1 MKNNKF
7 KGGYGFAAQ
16 RLQKDMV
23 IYMKY
28 RYYRYC
34 SIWIMIMTVFLG
46 SIAFATTPEEH
57 QEIGDAF
64 GVTVSS
70 EINID
75 AADVAG
81 ERTTEVQVVEWNT
94 IVSETDIKTSTED
107 MVTAGAAQAFQIT
120 AADLENWDGPTDYWG
135 YTSLGIANVDNHL
148 NIRETPGEDGK
159 LIGKMSN
166 GAACEILEITDGWAH
181 ITSGKLEGYVSV
193 DYLLTGAGAVLRAQQ
208 IVKPVASVTTEVL
221 RVREEPNV
229 ECPVI
234 TTVPYGEE
242 LEVRSVLDGWVEI
255 DLDGESAYVSAEY
268 VSVAEKLPTAITM
281 SELLYGEGVSDVRVD
296 ICQYAKQFV
305 GNPYVWGGTSLT
317 RGADCSG
324 FVLSLYA
331 KYGITLPHSS
341 AAQANCGR
349 RVSLSQMKPGD
360 LVFYTKGGSINH
372 VAMYIGNGQ
381 VIHASSPSTGIRIS
395 SVNYRTPYVAVSLFD

>member
-1 MKNNKF
+1 MKS
-7 KGGYGFAAQ
+7 
-16 RLQKDMV
+16 
-23 IYMKY
+23 

-34 SIWIMIMTVFLG
+34 GILIMMLTAFLG

-57 QEIGDAF
+57 QKIEEAL
-64 GVTVSS
+64 GVTVSP
-70 EINID
+70 EMDIETVN
-75 AADVAG
+75 VTE
-81 ERTTEVQVVEWNT
+81 ERTTELQVVEWSSISPESSVT
-94 IVSETDIKTSTED
+94 ASTDD
-107 MVTAGAAQAFQIT
+107 LMTAGAAQTFQEQMT
-120 AADLENWDGPTDYWG
+120 GWEEWDGPTEYWG
-135 YTSLGIANVDNHL
+135 YTNLGIAKVENHL
-148 NIRETPGEDGK
+148 NIRETPGEGGK

-166 GAACEILEITDGWAH
+166 GAACEILEVADGWAH
-181 ITSGKLEGYVSV
+181 ITSGKLDGYVSM
-193 DYLLTGAGAVLRAQQ
+193 DYLLTGPMAVVRAQQ
-208 IVKPVASVTTEVL
+208 IVKPVASVETEVL

-229 ECPVI
+229 ECPII

-242 LEVRSVLDGWVEI
+242 LEVRSILEGWVEI
-255 DLDGESAYVSAEY
+255 DLDGEAAYVSAEY
-268 VSVAEKLPTAITM
+268 VSVTEKLSTAITM
-281 SELLYGEGVSDVRVD
+281 SELMYGEGVSDVRVD
-296 ICQYAKQFV
+296 ICQYAKQFI

-341 AAQANCGR
+341 RAQANCGR
-349 RVSLSQMKPGD
+349 RVALSQMKPGD

>member
-1 MKNNKF
+1 MVMYMKN
-7 KGGYGFAAQ
+7 
-16 RLQKDMV
+16 
-23 IYMKY
+23 
-28 RYYRYC
+28 RYFRYCRYC
-34 SIWIMIMTVFLG
+34 SIFIMILTVFFG
-46 SIAFATTPEEH
+46 SVAFATTPEEH
-57 QEIGDAF
+57 QEIGDAL
-64 GVTVSS
+64 GVTVSPAMD
-70 EINID
+70 ID
-75 AADVAG
+75 VEDVTE
-81 ERTTEVQVVEWNT
+81 ERTTELQVVKW
-94 IVSETDIKTSTED
+94 SEITPESDLSASTDD
-107 MVTAGAAQAFQIT
+107 LMTAGTAQALQESM
-120 AADLENWDGPTDYWG
+120 ADLENWNGPKEYWG
-135 YTSLGIANVDNHL
+135 YTNLGVANVDNHL

-166 GAACEILEITDGWAH
+166 DAACEILEVTDGWAH
-181 ITSGKLEGYVSV
+181 ITSGKLEGYVSL
-193 DYLLTGAGAVLRAQQ
+193 DYLLTGPMAVTRAQQ
-208 IVKPVASVTTEVL
+208 IVKPIASVETEVL

-255 DLDGESAYVSAEY
+255 DLDGESAYVAAEF
-268 VSVAEKLPTAITM
+268 VTVAERLPTAITM

-341 AAQANCGR
+341 SAQANCGR
-349 RVSLSQMKPGD
+349 RVALSQMQPGD

>member
-1 MKNNKF
+1 
-7 KGGYGFAAQ
+7 
-16 RLQKDMV
+16 
-23 IYMKY
+23 
-28 RYYRYC
+28 
-34 SIWIMIMTVFLG
+34 MILTVFFG
-46 SIAFATTPEEH
+46 SVAFATTPEEH
-57 QEIGDAF
+57 QEIGDAL
-64 GVTVSS
+64 GVTVSPAMD
-70 EINID
+70 ID
-75 AADVAG
+75 VEDVTE
-81 ERTTEVQVVEWNT
+81 ERTTELQVVKW
-94 IVSETDIKTSTED
+94 SEITPESDLSASTDD
-107 MVTAGAAQAFQIT
+107 LMTAGTAQALQESM
-120 AADLENWDGPTDYWG
+120 ADLENWNGPKEYWG
-135 YTSLGIANVDNHL
+135 YTNLGVANVDNHL

-166 GAACEILEITDGWAH
+166 DAACEILEVTDGWAH
-181 ITSGKLEGYVSV
+181 ITSGKLEGYVSL
-193 DYLLTGAGAVLRAQQ
+193 DYLLTGPMAVTRAQQ
-208 IVKPVASVTTEVL
+208 IVKPIASVETEVL

-255 DLDGESAYVSAEY
+255 DLDGESAYVAAEF
-268 VSVAEKLPTAITM
+268 VTVAERLPTAITM

-341 AAQANCGR
+341 SAQANCGR
-349 RVSLSQMKPGD
+349 RVALSQMQPGD

>member
-1 MKNNKF
+1 MKN
-7 KGGYGFAAQ
+7 
-16 RLQKDMV
+16 
-23 IYMKY
+23 

-34 SIWIMIMTVFLG
+34 RYCSIFIMILTVFFG
-46 SIAFATTPEEH
+46 SVAFATTPEEH
-57 QEIGDAF
+57 QEIGDAL
-64 GVTVSS
+64 GVTVSPAMD
-70 EINID
+70 ID
-75 AADVAG
+75 VEDVTEG
-81 ERTTEVQVVEWNT
+81 RTTELQVVKW
-94 IVSETDIKTSTED
+94 SEITPESDLSASTDD
-107 MVTAGAAQAFQIT
+107 LMTAGTAQALQESM
-120 AADLENWDGPTDYWG
+120 ADLENWNGPKEYWG
-135 YTSLGIANVDNHL
+135 YTNLGVANVDNHL

-166 GAACEILEITDGWAH
+166 DAACEILEIVDGWAH
-181 ITSGKLEGYVSV
+181 ITSGKLDGYVSL
-193 DYLLTGAGAVLRAQQ
+193 DYLLTGPMAVTRAQQ
-208 IVKPVASVTTEVL
+208 IVKPVASVETEVL

-255 DLDGESAYVSAEY
+255 DLDGEAAYVAAEF
-268 VSVAEKLPTAITM
+268 VTVAERLPTAITM

-341 AAQANCGR
+341 SAQANCGR
-349 RVSLSQMKPGD
+349 RVALSQMQPGD

>member
-1 MKNNKF
+1 
-7 KGGYGFAAQ
+7 
-16 RLQKDMV
+16 
-23 IYMKY
+23 MKY

-34 SIWIMIMTVFLG
+34 SIFIMMLTVFLG
-46 SIAFATTPEEH
+46 SVAFATTPEEH

-64 GVTVSS
+64 GVTVSP
-70 EINID
+70 EMDIEVD
-75 AADVAG
+75 DVTE
-81 ERTTEVQVVEWNT
+81 ERMTEVHVVEWNIT
-94 IVSETDIKTSTED
+94 PVEEDFAASTDD
-107 MVTAGAAQAFQIT
+107 LMTAGTAQVFQEGMT
-120 AADLENWDGPTDYWG
+120 DLEHWDGPTEYWG
-135 YTSLGIANVDNHL
+135 YTNLGIANVDNHL
-148 NIRETPGEDGK
+148 NVRETPGENGK

-166 GAACEILEITDGWAH
+166 DAACEILEVVDGWAH
-181 ITSGKLEGYVSV
+181 VTSGKLDGYVSI
-193 DYLLTGAGAVLRAQQ
+193 DYLLTGPMAVVRAEQ
-208 IVKPVASVTTEVL
+208 IVKPVASVETEVL

-242 LEVRSVLDGWVEI
+242 LEVRSVLNGWVEI

-268 VSVAEKLPTAITM
+268 VSVAERLSTAITM

-349 RVSLSQMKPGD
+349 RVALSQMQPGD

>member
-1 MKNNKF
+1 
-7 KGGYGFAAQ
+7 
-16 RLQKDMV
+16 MV
-23 IYMKY
+23 INMKY
-28 RYYRYC
+28 RYYKYC
-34 SIWIMIMTVFLG
+34 SILIMTLTVFLG
-46 SIAFATTPEEH
+46 SVAFATTPEEH
-57 QEIGDAF
+57 QEMSDAF
-64 GVTVSS
+64 GVTVSP
-70 EINID
+70 EMDIEV
-75 AADVAG
+75 ADVTEGRA
-81 ERTTEVQVVEWNT
+81 TEVQVVEWNIT
-94 IVSETDIKTSTED
+94 SVEGVSAASTDD
-107 MVTAGAAQAFQIT
+107 LMAAGTAQALQEELT
-120 AADLENWDGPTDYWG
+120 DLEDWNGPAEYWG
-135 YTSLGIANVDNHL
+135 YKNLGIANVDNHL
-148 NIRETPGEDGK
+148 NIRQTPGEDGK

-166 GAACEILEITDGWAH
+166 NAACEILEVVDGWAH
-181 ITSGKLEGYVSV
+181 ITSGELEGYVSSE
-193 DYLLTGAGAVLRAQQ
+193 YLLTGPMAVAKARQ

-255 DLDGESAYVSAEY
+255 DLDGEPAYVAAEY
-268 VSVAEKLPTAITM
+268 VSVAERLSTAITM

-341 AAQANCGR
+341 RAQSNCGR
-349 RVSLSQMKPGD
+349 RVALSQMQPGD

>member
-1 MKNNKF
+1 
-7 KGGYGFAAQ
+7 
-16 RLQKDMV
+16 
-23 IYMKY
+23 MKY

-34 SIWIMIMTVFLG
+34 GICIMVLTVFLG
-46 SIAFATTPEEH
+46 SVAFTATPEEH
-57 QEIGDAF
+57 QEMGGAF
-64 GVTVSS
+64 GVTVSP
-70 EINID
+70 EMDIEV
-75 AADVAG
+75 ADVTE
-81 ERTTEVQVVEWNT
+81 ERTTELQVVEWNV
-94 IVSETDIKTSTED
+94 IAAENSVKASTDD
-107 MVTAGAAQAFQIT
+107 LMTAGTAQAFQERMT
-120 AADLENWDGPTDYWG
+120 GLDQWDGPTEYWG

-148 NIRETPGEDGK
+148 NVRETPGEDGK

-166 GAACEILEITDGWAH
+166 NAACEILEITDGWAH
-181 ITSGKLEGYVSV
+181 ITSGKLDGYVSI
-193 DYLLTGAGAVLRAQQ
+193 DYLLTGAMAVVRAEQ
-208 IVKPVASVTTEVL
+208 IAKPVASVTTEVL

-234 TTVPYGEE
+234 TTVPYGEV
-242 LEVRSVLDGWVEI
+242 LEVRSVLDGWIEI
-255 DLDGESAYVSAEY
+255 DLDGDAAYVSAEY

-296 ICQYAKQFV
+296 ICQYAKQFI
-305 GNPYVWGGTSLT
+305 GNPYVWGGTSLN

-331 KYGITLPHSS
+331 KYGIALPHSS
-341 AAQANCGR
+341 RAQANCGR
-349 RVSLSQMKPGD
+349 RVALSQMQPGD

>member
-1 MKNNKF
+1 MKS
-7 KGGYGFAAQ
+7 
-16 RLQKDMV
+16 
-23 IYMKY
+23 

-34 SIWIMIMTVFLG
+34 SILIMLLTVFLG
-46 SIAFATTPEEH
+46 SVAFATTPEEH
-57 QEIGDAF
+57 QEISDAF
-64 GVTVSS
+64 GVTVSP
-70 EINID
+70 EMDIEAVN
-75 AADVAG
+75 VAEG
-81 ERTTEVQVVEWNT
+81 RTAELQVVEWSS
-94 IVSETDIKTSTED
+94 ISPESDFSASTDD
-107 MVTAGAAQAFQIT
+107 LMTAGTAQALQESMS
-120 AADLENWDGPTDYWG
+120 DLENWDGPVKYWG
-135 YTSLGIANVDNHL
+135 YTNLGIANVDNHL

-166 GAACEILEITDGWAH
+166 DAACEILEVVDGWAH
-181 ITSGKLEGYVSV
+181 ITSGKLDGYVSL
-193 DYLLTGAGAVLRAQQ
+193 DYLLTGPMAVTRAQQ
-208 IVKPVASVTTEVL
+208 IVKPVASVETEVL

-255 DLDGESAYVSAEY
+255 DLDGEAAYVAAEY
-268 VSVAEKLPTAITM
+268 VTVAERLPTAITM

-341 AAQANCGR
+341 SAQANCGR
-349 RVSLSQMKPGD
+349 RVALSQMQPGD

>member
-1 MKNNKF
+1 
-7 KGGYGFAAQ
+7 
-16 RLQKDMV
+16 
-23 IYMKY
+23 MKY

-34 SIWIMIMTVFLG
+34 SILIMILTVFLG
-46 SIAFATTPEEH
+46 SVAFATTPEEH
-57 QEIGDAF
+57 QEVSEVL
-64 GVTVSS
+64 GVTVSP
-70 EINID
+70 EMDIEVT
-75 AADVAG
+75 DVTE
-81 ERTTEVQVVEWNT
+81 ERMTEVHVIEWNT
-94 IVSETDIKTSTED
+94 TPVENFTASTED
-107 MVTAGAAQAFQIT
+107 LMTAGMEQALQENM
-120 AADLENWDGPTDYWG
+120 ADLEHWDGPAEYWG
-135 YTSLGIANVDNHL
+135 YTKLGIANVDNHL
-148 NIRETPGEDGK
+148 NVRETPGEDGK

-166 GAACEILEITDGWAH
+166 NTACEILEVVDGWAH
-181 ITSGKLEGYVSV
+181 ITSGKLDGYVSM
-193 DYLLTGAGAVLRAQQ
+193 DYLLTGPTAVVRAEQV
-208 IVKPVASVTTEVL
+208 VKPVASVETEVL

-242 LEVRSVLDGWVEI
+242 LEVRSILDGWVEI

-268 VSVAEKLPTAITM
+268 VSVAERLSTAITM

-349 RVSLSQMKPGD
+349 RVALSQMKPGD

>member
-1 MKNNKF
+1 MKN
-7 KGGYGFAAQ
+7 
-16 RLQKDMV
+16 
-23 IYMKY
+23 

-34 SIWIMIMTVFLG
+34 RYCSIFIMILTVFFG
-46 SIAFATTPEEH
+46 SVAFATTPEEH
-57 QEIGDAF
+57 QEIGDAL

-70 EINID
+70 AMDID
-75 AADVAG
+75 VEDVTE
-81 ERTTEVQVVEWNT
+81 ERTTELQVVKW
-94 IVSETDIKTSTED
+94 SEITPESDLSASTDD
-107 MVTAGAAQAFQIT
+107 LMTAGTAQALQESM
-120 AADLENWDGPTDYWG
+120 ADLENWNGPKEYWG
-135 YTSLGIANVDNHL
+135 YTNLGVANVDNHL

-166 GAACEILEITDGWAH
+166 DAACEILEVTDGWAH
-181 ITSGKLEGYVSV
+181 ITSGKLEGYVSL
-193 DYLLTGAGAVLRAQQ
+193 DYLLTGPMAVTRAQQ
-208 IVKPVASVTTEVL
+208 IVKPIASVETEVL

-255 DLDGESAYVSAEY
+255 DLDGEAAYVAAEF
-268 VSVAEKLPTAITM
+268 VTVAERLPTAITM

-341 AAQANCGR
+341 SAQANCGR
-349 RVSLSQMKPGD
+349 RVALSQMQPGD

>member
-1 MKNNKF
+1 MKK
-7 KGGYGFAAQ
+7 
-16 RLQKDMV
+16 
-23 IYMKY
+23 

-34 SIWIMIMTVFLG
+34 GILIMMLTVFFG
-46 SIAFATTPEEH
+46 SAAFATTPEEH
-57 QEIGDAF
+57 REMGNAL
-64 GVTVSS
+64 GVTVSAETDIEAANMAEGRTS
-70 EINID
+70 EL
-75 AADVAG
+75 
-81 ERTTEVQVVEWNT
+81 QVVEWNSVFPENN
-94 IVSETDIKTSTED
+94 VSGSTDD
-107 MVTAGAAQAFQIT
+107 LMTAGAVQAFQESMEG
-120 AADLENWDGPTDYWG
+120 LENWDGPMKYWG
-135 YTSLGIANVDNHL
+135 YTNLGIANVDNHL

-166 GAACEILEITDGWAH
+166 NAACEILEVVDGWAH
-181 ITSGKLEGYVSV
+181 ITSGKLDGYVSV
-193 DYLLTGAGAVLRAQQ
+193 DYLLTGPMAVTRAQQ
-208 IVKPVASVTTEVL
+208 VVTLVASVETEVL

-255 DLDGESAYVSAEY
+255 DLDGEAAYVSAEY
-268 VSVAEKLPTAITM
+268 VTVSEKLHTAITM

-341 AAQANCGR
+341 RAQANCGR
-349 RVSLSQMKPGD
+349 RVALSQMQPGD

>member
-1 MKNNKF
+1 M
-7 KGGYGFAAQ
+7 G
-16 RLQKDMV
+16 D
-23 IYMKY
+23 YMKS

-34 SIWIMIMTVFLG
+34 SILIMILTVFLG
-46 SIAFATTPEEH
+46 SVAFATTPEEH
-57 QEIGDAF
+57 QEISDAF
-64 GVTVSS
+64 GVTVSP
-70 EINID
+70 EMDIEAVN
-75 AADVAG
+75 VAEG
-81 ERTTEVQVVEWNT
+81 RTAELQVVEWSS
-94 IVSETDIKTSTED
+94 ISPESDFSASTDD
-107 MVTAGAAQAFQIT
+107 LMTAGTAQALQESM
-120 AADLENWDGPTDYWG
+120 ADLENWDGPVKYWG
-135 YTSLGIANVDNHL
+135 YTNLGIANVDNHL
-148 NIRETPGEDGK
+148 NIRETPGENGK

-166 GAACEILEITDGWAH
+166 DAACEILEVVDGWAH
-181 ITSGKLEGYVSV
+181 ITSGKLDGYVSL
-193 DYLLTGAGAVLRAQQ
+193 DYLLTGPMAVTRAQQ
-208 IVKPVASVTTEVL
+208 IVKPVASVETEVL

-255 DLDGESAYVSAEY
+255 DLDGEAAYVAAEY
-268 VSVAEKLPTAITM
+268 VTVAERLPTAITM

-341 AAQANCGR
+341 SAQANCGR
-349 RVSLSQMKPGD
+349 RVALSQMQPGD

>member
-1 MKNNKF
+1 MKK
-7 KGGYGFAAQ
+7 
-16 RLQKDMV
+16 
-23 IYMKY
+23 

-34 SIWIMIMTVFLG
+34 GILIMMLTVFFG
-46 SIAFATTPEEH
+46 SAAFATTPEEH
-57 QEIGDAF
+57 REMGNAL
-64 GVTVSS
+64 GVTVSAETDIEAANMAEGRTS
-70 EINID
+70 EL
-75 AADVAG
+75 
-81 ERTTEVQVVEWNT
+81 QVVEWNSVFPENN
-94 IVSETDIKTSTED
+94 VSGSTDD
-107 MVTAGAAQAFQIT
+107 LMTAGAAQAFQESMEG
-120 AADLENWDGPTDYWG
+120 LENWDGPMKYWG
-135 YTSLGIANVDNHL
+135 YTNLGIANVDNHL

-166 GAACEILEITDGWAH
+166 NAACEILEVVDGWAH
-181 ITSGKLEGYVSV
+181 ITSGKLDGYVSV
-193 DYLLTGAGAVLRAQQ
+193 DYLLTGPMAVTRAQQ
-208 IVKPVASVTTEVL
+208 VVTLVASVETEVL

-255 DLDGESAYVSAEY
+255 DLDGEAAYVSAEY
-268 VSVAEKLPTAITM
+268 VTVSEKLHTAITM

-341 AAQANCGR
+341 RAQANCGR
-349 RVSLSQMKPGD
+349 RVALSQMQPGD

>member
-1 MKNNKF
+1 MKS
-7 KGGYGFAAQ
+7 
-16 RLQKDMV
+16 
-23 IYMKY
+23 

-34 SIWIMIMTVFLG
+34 SILIMILTVFLG
-46 SIAFATTPEEH
+46 SVAFATTPEEH
-57 QEIGDAF
+57 QEISDAF
-64 GVTVSS
+64 GVTVSP
-70 EINID
+70 EMDIEAVN
-75 AADVAG
+75 VAEG
-81 ERTTEVQVVEWNT
+81 RTAELQVVEWSS
-94 IVSETDIKTSTED
+94 ISPESDFSASTDD
-107 MVTAGAAQAFQIT
+107 LMTAGTAQALQESM
-120 AADLENWDGPTDYWG
+120 ADLENWDGPVKYWG
-135 YTSLGIANVDNHL
+135 YTNLGIANVDNHL
-148 NIRETPGEDGK
+148 NIRETPGENGK

-166 GAACEILEITDGWAH
+166 DAACEILEVVDGWAH
-181 ITSGKLEGYVSV
+181 ITSGKLDGYVSL
-193 DYLLTGAGAVLRAQQ
+193 DYLLTGPMAVTRAQQ
-208 IVKPVASVTTEVL
+208 IVKPVASVETEVL

-255 DLDGESAYVSAEY
+255 DLDGEAAYVAAEY
-268 VSVAEKLPTAITM
+268 VTVAERLPTAITM
-281 SELLYGEGVSDVRVD
+281 SELLYGEGISDVRVD

-341 AAQANCGR
+341 SAQANCGR
-349 RVSLSQMKPGD
+349 RVALSQMQPGD

>member
-1 MKNNKF
+1 
-7 KGGYGFAAQ
+7 
-16 RLQKDMV
+16 
-23 IYMKY
+23 MKY

-34 SIWIMIMTVFLG
+34 SILIMNLTVFLG
-46 SIAFATTPEEH
+46 SVAFATTPEEH
-57 QEIGDAF
+57 QEVSEVF
-64 GVTVSS
+64 GVTVSP
-70 EINID
+70 EMDIE
-75 AADVAG
+75 VTG
-81 ERTTEVQVVEWNT
+81 VTEERMTEVHVIEWNT
-94 IVSETDIKTSTED
+94 IPVENLTASTED
-107 MVTAGAAQAFQIT
+107 LMTAGTEQALQESM
-120 AADLENWDGPTDYWG
+120 ADLEHWDGPAEYWG
-135 YTSLGIANVDNHL
+135 YTNLGIANVDNHL
-148 NIRETPGEDGK
+148 NVREAPGEDGK

-166 GAACEILEITDGWAH
+166 NAACEILEIADGWAH
-181 ITSGKLEGYVSV
+181 VISGKLDGYVSM
-193 DYLLTGAGAVLRAQQ
+193 DYLLTGPAAVVRAEQV
-208 IVKPVASVTTEVL
+208 VKPVASVETEVL

-242 LEVRSVLDGWVEI
+242 LEVRSILDGWVEI

-268 VSVAEKLPTAITM
+268 VSVQEKLSTAITM

-349 RVSLSQMKPGD
+349 RVALSQMKPGD

-395 SVNYRTPYVAVSLFD
+395 SVNYRTPYAAVSLFD